1 MESFRSLGRSLGR
14 VWHGGVSMTLGDRG
28 REIGAAGAK
37 CARVTSCAR
46 GARHRHVGHGSRR
59 IALGFIAIMVAALSM
74 PIATAAHADTTCEAD
89 DFAAAIDRSGVAI
102 RTIGAR
108 TQPEISKRMSAY
120 GEARGMSGDN
130 LQEKVFEQIYDSRI
144 GELDK
149 KTSELLFKIDRLGR
163 PAEGAALNCADI
175 AEIDASTAELVA
187 TIDAKSQYVLTKLGS
202 SADKGAAA
210 QAPAADASAA
220 KDSKA
225 ATTEAKPTAEQPKI
239 AARETTKPAAPAPS
253 QHREQSP
260 PLPKPSPDRSTSP
273 APPAASGQHAK
284 APTEPAHDKDWNT
297 ATKPDDAYVPPPV
310 VDAPPGAP
318 LADASDGEGYSI
330 DEVREV
336 SRGFFGTIST
346 GLASVIEH
354 AFQTSGRP
362 TAYVLG
368 TEGGGAFLAGLRY
381 GKGKL
386 YMRHQPAV
394 RDVYWHG
401 PSLGTDVGASGSRT
415 LFLIYSLDTESA
427 LYRSFTGVDGSAYF
441 VGGVGLTLLKGGD
454 VVMAPIRSG
463 LGFRFGANIGYLRF
477 TPRPTWNPF

>member
-1 MESFRSLGRSLGR
+1 M
-14 VWHGGVSMTLGDRG
+14 WDGGVTMSYCGAG
-28 REIGAAGAK
+28 RMADAGVAIR
-37 CARVTSCAR
+37 AQRAQQ
-46 GARHRHVGHGSRR
+46 SRR
-59 IALGFIAIMVAALSM
+59 RRHAHDGHRPRRSAMTVAAM
-74 PIATAAHADTTCEAD
+74 MATTFVMTFASAAHADTTCEAD

-120 GEARGMSGDN
+120 GVARGLSGDN

-144 GELDK
+144 GELDQ

-163 PAEGAALNCADI
+163 PEEGAALNCADI

-187 TIDAKSQYVLTKLGS
+187 TIDAKSQYVLTKLGG
-202 SADKGAAA
+202 GAEKNTVA
-210 QAPAADASAA
+210 QAPAAKGDTKPGNATKS
-220 KDSKA
+220 
-225 ATTEAKPTAEQPKI
+225 ATTNTTTAAPP
-239 AARETTKPAAPAPS
+239 AAKPAADHPQVAVREATPPKAPAPPAH
-253 QHREQSP
+253 QAQPP
-260 PLPKPSPDRSTSP
+260 PLPTPSPDRSATS
-273 APPAASGQHAK
+273 APPEPNQHAK
-284 APTEPAHDKDWNT
+284 APIDPAHDKDWNT
-297 ATKPDDAYVPPPV
+297 ATKADDAYVPPPAIG
-310 VDAPPGAP
+310 APTEAP
-318 LADASDGEGYSI
+318 LANGGNDEAGYSI

-336 SRGFFGTIST
+336 SRGFFGTVST

-386 YMRHQPAV
+386 YMRHQQIV
-394 RDVYWHG
+394 RDIYWHG

-441 VGGVGLTLLKGGD
+441 VGGVGLTLLKGGN